1 MCALNSMPNTYAS
14 VWLCLR
20 GVENTSVQTVAESMN
35 EGYLEIVRVG
45 MSPSSVCL
53 MHFVMNVL

>member
-1 MCALNSMPNTYAS
+1 MPSTYKC

-35 EGYLEIVRVG
+35 EGYLEIVHVG
-45 MSPSSVCL
+45 MSPPSVRL